1 MKTKNLL
8 DIEQFKQI
16 FSYIAIFIE
25 LKNLNEYLLNESFL
39 IFIYNSISQIKL
51 NMTLEQFEYTLNL
64 GKYLFLFD
72 GLDEVDPSIMH
83 NAENELKSFINKYE
97 KNNFVISSRPSD
109 SFIGWNEFHEYQL
122 QPLTKK
128 QALSLINKL
137 EYDSDVKRKFH
148 KQLQLNLYDN
158 HESFSSIP
166 LLLTIMLINEFRLL
180 NLRYKSYRNIYFIRF
195 KKKVTLI

>member
-72 GLDEVDPSIMH
+72 GLDEVDEY
-83 NAENELKSFINKYE
+83 NA
-97 KNNFVISSRPSD
+97 
-109 SFIGWNEFHEYQL
+109 
-122 QPLTKK
+122 
-128 QALSLINKL
+128 
-137 EYDSDVKRKFH
+137 
-148 KQLQLNLYDN
+148 
-158 HESFSSIP
+158 
-166 LLLTIMLINEFRLL
+166 
-180 NLRYKSYRNIYFIRF
+180 
-195 KKKVTLI
+195 

>member
-97 KNNFVISSRPSD
+97 KVIIISTQLRFEDLNIKAELLIFTTDNSIL
-109 SFIGWNEFHEYQL
+109 FIKEKL
-122 QPLTKK
+122 
-128 QALSLINKL
+128 NKIL
-137 EYDSDVKRKFH
+137 DE
-148 KQLQLNLYDN
+148 L
-158 HESFSSIP
+158 
-166 LLLTIMLINEFRLL
+166 
-180 NLRYKSYRNIYFIRF
+180 
-195 KKKVTLI
+195 

>member
-72 GLDEVDPSIMH
+72 GLM
-83 NAENELKSFINKYE
+83 K
-97 KNNFVISSRPSD
+97 
-109 SFIGWNEFHEYQL
+109 
-122 QPLTKK
+122 
-128 QALSLINKL
+128 LIR
-137 EYDSDVKRKFH
+137 V
-148 KQLQLNLYDN
+148 
-158 HESFSSIP
+158 
-166 LLLTIMLINEFRLL
+166 
-180 NLRYKSYRNIYFIRF
+180 
-195 KKKVTLI
+195 